1 MNEREHRCSR
11 LFSAPVAV
19 AVTSIEH
26 LSDLE
31 AHRVADTPASQE
43 NTHGGLHRILFDLQL
58 HHTPVLPSLSGERP
72 ELAPSAS
79 SRRCSDMAAVGV
91 TPDGRWTRPISPL
104 LTPSGHRISIFVA
117 LRPLVAPL
125 VRSRPFP
132 FPYWFEG
139 ESCRRL
145 SGFGKS
151 GIGAC
156 SETCE
161 QFHEFGVQSIAAR
174 RGKRVKRKK
183 RHVGPLGHHV
193 ILRRNVLPASE
204 IFQPAGHSITPLL
217 ALKSKKARVPATRRM
232 FRYRSKK
239 RSLRVVHADY
249 QLRKPL
255 TSVACDT

>member
-1 MNEREHRCSR
+1 MYAIGHKRGRKVCP
-11 LFSAPVAV
+11 F
-19 AVTSIEH
+19 
-26 LSDLE
+26 
-31 AHRVADTPASQE
+31 
-43 NTHGGLHRILFDLQL
+43 
-58 HHTPVLPSLSGERP
+58 SGER
-72 ELAPSAS
+72 
-79 SRRCSDMAAVGV
+79 RTRCARSQDV
-91 TPDGRWTRPISPL
+91 RLW
-104 LTPSGHRISIFVA
+104 TPSGYRISIFVA

-125 VRSRPFP
+125 VRSRP

-174 RGKRVKRKK
+174 RGERVKRKK
-183 RHVGPLGHHV
+183 RHVGPLGQHV
-193 ILRRNVLPASE
+193 ILRRNVLPASA
-204 IFQPAGHSITPLL
+204 IFQPARHSITPLL

-249 QLRKPL
+249 PLRKSL
-255 TSVACDT
+255 RSVACDT